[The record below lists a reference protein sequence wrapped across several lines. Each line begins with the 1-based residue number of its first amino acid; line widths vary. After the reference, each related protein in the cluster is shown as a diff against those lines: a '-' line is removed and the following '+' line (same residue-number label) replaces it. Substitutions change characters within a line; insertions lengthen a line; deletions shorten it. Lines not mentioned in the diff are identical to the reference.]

1 MSGPVQEVD
10 LTPWPEDFA
19 RHYRERGYWRGQSLG
34 AFLRE
39 RAHQYGERIALICG
53 ARRWTYRELDTHADE
68 VAAGLQALGL
78 RAGDRVVV
86 QLPNIAEFFVVCFAC
101 FRLGVI
107 PVMALP
113 GHRRAEIAS
122 FCAISGAV
130 AYLIAERGADGYD
143 YRQLARELLAHPT
156 SLRHVIVAQG
166 DAAEFIALDT
176 LRHEVRPLPERDAGE
191 IALLQLSGGSTGRPK
206 LIPRTHDDYLYSVRA
221 SAAICELGTD
231 TVFLAVLPL
240 AHNFPLSS
248 PGTLGT
254 LCAGGCVVV
263 APRPDP
269 ATAFALIAEHA
280 VTQAA
285 LVPALLLSWLDAAAS
300 RGRDAL
306 ASLKCMQVGG
316 ASLSPEVAARVRP
329 TLGCALQQ
337 VFGMAEGLVNYTR
350 SGDDDTRI
358 LHTQGRPIS
367 DDDEIRVVDD
377 EDRDVAIGEV
387 GHLLTRGP
395 YTIRGY
401 YRAAEHNARA
411 FTADGF
417 YRTGDRVRRDAQ
429 GYIQVVGRAKDQI
442 NRGGEKIA
450 AEEVEHQLLTHPQV
464 RNVALVAVPDAF
476 LGERSCA
483 FVELAQPDAQ
493 PRSRLALE
501 LKMHLRERGIATY
514 KIPDRIEFVDA
525 LPLTAPGK
533 VAKQQLRE
541 RLHGQAANA
550 APLHRSH
557 P

>member
-1 MSGPVQEVD
+1 MSGPD
-10 LTPWPEDFA
+10 FTPWPEDFA
-19 RHYRERGYWRGQSLG
+19 RRYRERGYWRGQSLG

-39 RAHQYGERIALICG
+39 RAEEHGERIALICG
-53 ARRWTYRELDTHADE
+53 ARRWTYRELDTRADE
-68 VAAGLQALGL
+68 VASGLQTLGL
-78 RAGDRVVV
+78 RAGDRVIV

-107 PVMALP
+107 PVMSLP
-113 GHRRAEIAS
+113 GHRRAEISA
-122 FCAISGAV
+122 FCAITGAV
-130 AYLIAERGADGYD
+130 AYVIAERGADGYD
-143 YRQLARELLAHPT
+143 YRGLARELLARQT

-166 DAAEFIALDT
+166 DAAEFIALDA
-176 LRHEVRPLPERDAGE
+176 LRHEARPLPDRDAGE
-191 IALLQLSGGSTGRPK
+191 IALLQLSGGSTGTPK

-221 SAAICELGTD
+221 SAAICALGAD
-231 TVFLAVLPL
+231 TVFLAALPL

-254 LCAGGCVVV
+254 LCAGGRIVV

-285 LVPALLLSWLDAAAS
+285 LVPALLLGWLDAAAS

-306 ASLKCMQVGG
+306 ASLKLIQVGG
-316 ASLSPEVAARVRP
+316 ASLSPEVAARVQP

-350 SGDDDTRI
+350 IGDDDTRV

-367 DDDEIRVVDD
+367 DDDEIRIVDD
-377 EDRDVAIGEV
+377 EDREVASGEV
-387 GHLLTRGP
+387 GYLLTRGP

-429 GYIQVVGRAKDQI
+429 GYLQVVGRAKDQI

-464 RNVALVAVPDAF
+464 RNAALVAIPDAF

-483 FVELAQPDAQ
+483 FVELAQTGEQ

-533 VAKQQLRE
+533 VAKQRLRE
-541 RLHGQAANA
+541 RLQGQAANA
-550 APLHRSH
+550 MPFHRSH

>member
-1 MSGPVQEVD
+1 MSGAD
-10 LTPWPEDFA
+10 FTPWPEDFA
-19 RHYRERGYWRGQSLG
+19 QRYRERGYWRGQSLG

-39 RAHQYGERIALICG
+39 RAQWHGERIALVCG
-53 ARRWTYRELDTHADE
+53 TRRWTYRELDARADE
-68 VAAGLQALGL
+68 AASGLHSLGL
-78 RAGDRVVV
+78 RAGDRVIV

-113 GHRRAEIAS
+113 GHRRAELSA
-122 FCAISGAV
+122 FFAISGAV
-130 AYLIAERGADGYD
+130 AYLIAERGSDGYD
-143 YRQLARELLAHPT
+143 YRGLARELLSNET
-156 SLRHVIVAQG
+156 TLRHVIVAQG
-166 DAAEFIALDT
+166 DAAEFAALDS
-176 LRHEVRPLPERDAGE
+176 LRREALPLLDRDAGD
-191 IALLQLSGGSTGRPK
+191 IALLQLSGGSTGTPK

-221 SAAICELGTD
+221 SAEICELGTD
-231 TVFLAVLPL
+231 TVFLAALPL

-254 LCAGGCVVV
+254 LCAGGCVVI

-285 LVPALLLSWLDAAAS
+285 LVPALLLSWLDAATS
-300 RGRDAL
+300 RGREVL
-306 ASLKCMQVGG
+306 ASLKLVQVGG
-316 ASLSPEVAARVRP
+316 ASLSPEIAARVRA

-350 SGDDDTRI
+350 SDDGEARV

-377 EDRDVAIGEV
+377 EDREVPSGEA

-401 YRAAEHNARA
+401 YRADEHNARA

-417 YRTGDRVRRDAQ
+417 YRTGDRVRRDEH

-450 AEEVEHQLLTHPQV
+450 AEEVEHQLITHPQV
-464 RNVALVAVPDAF
+464 RNAALVAIPDAF

-483 FVELAQPDAQ
+483 FIELTQADGQ

-541 RLHGQAANA
+541 RLHRQST
-550 APLHRSH
+550 APSMPFDRSTS
-557 P
+557 

>member
-1 MSGPVQEVD
+1 MSGPD

-19 RHYRERGYWRGQSLG
+19 LRYRERGYWRGQSLG

-39 RAHQYGERIALICG
+39 RALLHAERIALICE
-53 ARRWTYRELDTHADE
+53 ARRWTYRELDTQADE
-68 VAAGLQALGL
+68 VASGLHSLGL
-78 RAGDRVVV
+78 RAGDRVIV
-86 QLPNIAEFFVVCFAC
+86 QLPNIAEFFVICFAC
-101 FRLGVI
+101 FRLGLI

-113 GHRRAEIAS
+113 GHRRAELSA
-122 FCAISGAV
+122 FCSISGAV
-130 AYLIAERGADGYD
+130 AYVIAERGADGYD
-143 YRQLARELLAHPT
+143 YRALARELLAGPT
-156 SLRHVIVAQG
+156 SLQHVIVTQG
-166 DAAEFIALDT
+166 DAAEFIPLDSLRREAL
-176 LRHEVRPLPERDAGE
+176 PLPDRDAGE
-191 IALLQLSGGSTGRPK
+191 IALLQLSGGSTGTPK

-221 SAAICELGTD
+221 SAEICELGTD
-231 TVFLAVLPL
+231 TVFLAALPL

-254 LCAGGCVVV
+254 LCAGGCVVI

-285 LVPALLLSWLDAAAS
+285 LVPALLLTWLDAATS
-300 RGRDAL
+300 RGREAL
-306 ASLKCMQVGG
+306 TSLKLVQVGG

-329 TLGCALQQ
+329 VLGCALQQ

-350 SGDDDTRI
+350 SGDDEQRV

-367 DDDEIRVVDD
+367 DDDDIRIVDD
-377 EDRDVAIGEV
+377 DDREVAAGEV

-411 FTADGF
+411 FTVDGY
-417 YRTGDRVRRDAQ
+417 YRTGDRVRRDEH

-464 RNVALVAVPDAF
+464 RNAALVAIPDAF

-483 FVELAQPDAQ
+483 FIELAQLDEQ

-541 RLHGQAANA
+541 RLHQQTTATSM
-550 APLHRSH
+550 PLNRST